1 MHDFW
6 LVNERSNVKNKFLYR
21 KASWL
26 EPTTYTCILCSDG
39 HMTGRSVGIWKILM
53 AYARYKVQ
61 NARINIGYRFIYLFI
76 YLFITKFLSTYIHIQ
91 NTHTYAT
98 GIGLRLGLSL
108 PSPVGITVTIHCTNQ
123 YIKVTCIINK

>member
-1 MHDFW
+1 
-6 LVNERSNVKNKFLYR
+6 
-21 KASWL
+21 
-26 EPTTYTCILCSDG
+26 
-39 HMTGRSVGIWKILM
+39 MTQII
-53 AYARYKVQ
+53 
-61 NARINIGYRFIYLFI
+61 II

-123 YIKVTCIINK
+123 YIKVTCIIHSIYVYTVRGENTIYR